1 MDVHC
6 SSLVFGRRWAW
17 YFCPVRAVVR
27 KQLILLGLGMG
38 AAILS
43 MILGSLATWAL
54 HVSGELIFV
63 TAFGTFMLLLVKVRP
78 DFFRLPRPS
87 PRKRGRQTYPLVA
100 DRPVVAV

>member
-6 SSLVFGRRWAW
+6 SSLAFGRKWAW

-54 HVSGELIFV
+54 HVSGLWVSF
-63 TAFGTFMLLLVKVRP
+63 TAFGAFMLLLFKVRP
-78 DFFRLPRPS
+78 DFYR
-87 PRKRGRQTYPLVA
+87 
-100 DRPVVAV
+100 